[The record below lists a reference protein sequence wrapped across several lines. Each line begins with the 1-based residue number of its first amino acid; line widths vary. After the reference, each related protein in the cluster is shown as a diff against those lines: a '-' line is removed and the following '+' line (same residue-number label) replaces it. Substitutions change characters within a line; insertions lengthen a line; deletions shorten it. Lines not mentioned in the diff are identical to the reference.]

1 VPYNFSSLPE
11 VTSVDELR
19 AHLNEELQRISQNFN
34 ETIELELRASKHA
47 PDRPREGMIIH
58 ADGTNW
64 NPGSGQGTY
73 RYQNGVWV
81 KVPSTASDL
90 GSLWG
95 PGHAIALSSS
105 PVTLT
110 VGQSGNQITNFNANR
125 TVNLP
130 TTSGNAGVCYSFYT
144 LDGGSGGNLTVT
156 TFTGTELLLLPDGNT
171 TASLVLTTQQRM
183 LIVCEGS
190 HWVVLG
196 TNFRGAFPQGNGVL
210 WDSTSLRTVQQ
221 MSITADGSG
230 LKLSGDA
237 TSPGNSQYY
246 GTDSGGT
253 KGYFAL
259 ASGGITLI
267 ADAVGFPAA
276 ATWSITSLGGYKAWM
291 VDMQGVSQSSGTSR
305 SFQAAL
311 SGNNGSSY
319 GSVRNPIGPTGLTS
333 GSTTNLRFFISRI
346 DKTNNQMLW
355 MSSFIS
361 GGNQIETGSLGP
373 INAIQF
379 SWSGAATNFTAG
391 VADIYGI
398 K

>member
-19 AHLNEELQRISQNFN
+19 AHLNEELQRISQTFN
-34 ETIELELRASKHA
+34 EATELELRASKHA
-47 PDRPREGMIIH
+47 PDRPREGMIVH
-58 ADGTNW
+58 ADGTSW
-64 NPGSGQGTY
+64 DPGGGQGTY
-73 RYQNGVWV
+73 RYQGGLWV
-81 KVPSTASDL
+81 KVPIAGTDVVTGQASSVD
-90 GSLWG
+90 GE
-95 PGHAIALSSS
+95 IALF
-105 PVTLT
+105 
-110 VGQSGNQITNFNANR
+110 SG
-125 TVNLP
+125 
-130 TTSGNAGVCYSFYT
+130 TSGKALKRAT
-144 LDGGSGGNLTVT
+144 
-156 TFTGTELLLLPDGNT
+156 
-171 TASLVLTTQQRM
+171 
-183 LIVCEGS
+183 
-190 HWVVLG
+190 
-196 TNFRGAFPQGNGVL
+196 
-210 WDSTSLRTVQQ
+210 
-221 MSITADGSG
+221 GSG
-230 LKLSGDA
+230 LVRA
-237 TSPGNSQYY
+237 TSGVYSTDVAANADLADMAAWTIKMRNNGSTGDPQDQTINDLTEDTTPDASADFLATWDASASQMKKAKF
-246 GTDSGGT
+246 SSFGG
-253 KGYFAL
+253 
-259 ASGGITLI
+259 GGITLI

-361 GGNQIETGSLGP
+361 GGNQIESGSLGP